1 MSLAPSQQPAPARAK
16 KSLTRHLIRL
26 HLTMWRRS
34 FKKDW
39 VLIFNAAFM
48 AFFGILGAIGLG
60 AFSYAML
67 TQEHEA
73 RILPLAMAAGAL
85 IYLLIVF
92 VWPSPENHL
101 TPQKFATLPVTER
114 QLFPGLTCA
123 AFLQSRALLSLIC
136 SLIMAG
142 FGVAGIQASA
152 ASAAGPLSVLWVIA
166 CLAQGIVAVLLGE
179 ALGSLSSAMAS
190 RVWSERLGY
199 AFSFLFLV
207 AIMGLNFTTN
217 GVQNLDKLLE
227 LGTVFSWT
235 PFGVAAGA
243 AASAIAGNAGAA
255 VAQGLIA
262 AATILGCLWLWRTA
276 LRFELTHPI
285 RSSSDQATKHTGGVM
300 LRWASAGPRG
310 AVYSRTLRYWRRD
323 VRYSYQAV
331 VFILIGAMLLA
342 LGVLQGT
349 GVQWYAPFIVAQGVL
364 MVNGNDFGLD
374 GPSNWVNMVSGVH
387 PKDLIAGRLL
397 ASLTVIG
404 PIFLVVVISLGAIE
418 NFRPLWAGIS
428 VLAVCSLVQSLGLSP
443 AFALRFPFPSA
454 APGTS
459 PMKNRSGTSS
469 NAFILSIVGLLG
481 LFIPLIPGA
490 TLLIIDLHDADSWA
504 DASRLSAIGIGVQ
517 VLISGAIGL
526 FGYRWAVKNTSQR
539 WPKAFAKV
547 RNWV

>member
-1 MSLAPSQQPAPARAK
+1 
-16 KSLTRHLIRL
+16 
-26 HLTMWRRS
+26 MWRRS

-39 VLIFNAAFM
+39 VLIFNAVFM
-48 AFFGILGAIGLG
+48 AFFGVLGTIGLG

-123 AFLQSRALLSLIC
+123 AFLQSRALLSIAC

-152 ASAAGPLSVLWVIA
+152 PPQSSLLSAFWVIA

-199 AFSFLFLV
+199 AFSFLFLI

-217 GVQNLDKLLE
+217 GVQSLDNMLE
-227 LGTVFSWT
+227 LGTLFSWT
-235 PFGVAAGA
+235 PFGAAAGA
-243 AASAIAGNAGAA
+243 AASAIEGNVGASI
-255 VAQGLIA
+255 AQGFIA

-300 LRWASAGPRG
+300 LRWASASPRG

-349 GVQWYAPFIVAQGVL
+349 GLQWYAPFIVAQGVL

-374 GPSNWVNMVSGVH
+374 GPSNWVNMVSGVR

-418 NFRPLWAGIS
+418 DCRPLWAGIS
-428 VLAVCSLVQSLGLSP
+428 VLAVCSLVQSLGLAP

-454 APGTS
+454 TPGTS

-490 TLLIIDLHDADSWA
+490 ALLIIDLHDAGSWA
-504 DASRLSAIGIGVQ
+504 DATRLTAIGIGVQ
-517 VLISGAIGL
+517 LLISGTIGL
-526 FGYRWAVKNTSQR
+526 LGYRWAVKNTSQR

>member
-1 MSLAPSQQPAPARAK
+1 MSIAPPQRPTPAHAE
-16 KSLTRHLIRL
+16 KSLTRHLVRL

-48 AFFGILGAIGLG
+48 AFFGILGTIGLG

-73 RILPLAMAAGAL
+73 RLLPLTMSTGAL

-114 QLFPGLTCA
+114 QLFAGLTCA
-123 AFLQSRALLSLIC
+123 AFLQSRAVLSIIC

-142 FGVAGIQASA
+142 FGVAAIQASA
-152 ASAAGPLSVLWVIA
+152 ASPAGLLSVLWVIA

-179 ALGSLSSAMAS
+179 ALGSLSSAMAN
-190 RVWSERLGY
+190 RMWSERLGY
-199 AFSFLFLV
+199 AFSFLFLI
-207 AIMGLNFTTN
+207 AIMGLNFTAN

-227 LGTVFSWT
+227 LGTIFSWT
-235 PFGVAAGA
+235 PFGAAAGA
-243 AASAIAGNAGAA
+243 AASAIAGNAGASI
-255 VAQGLIA
+255 AQGLIA

-276 LRFELTHPI
+276 LRFELAHPI

-300 LRWASAGPRG
+300 LRWASAGPRA

-323 VRYSYQAV
+323 VRYSYQAI
-331 VFILIGAMLLA
+331 VFILIGAMFLA
-342 LGVLQGT
+342 VGALQGT

-364 MVNGNDFGLD
+364 MINGNDFGLD
-374 GPSNWVNMVSGVH
+374 GPSNWVNMVSGMR

-404 PIFLVVVISLGAIE
+404 PIFIVIVIGLGAIE
-418 NFRPLWAGIS
+418 AFSPLWAGIS
-428 VLAVCSLVQSLGLSP
+428 VLAVCSLVQSVGLSP
-443 AFALRFPFPSA
+443 AFAVRFPFPSA

-481 LFIPLIPGA
+481 LFLPLIPGVV
-490 TLLIIDLHDADSWA
+490 LLIIDLHDAGSWA
-504 DASRLSAIGIGVQ
+504 DATRLTPIGIVVQ
-517 VLISGAIGL
+517 MLISGTIGFL
-526 FGYRWAVKNTSQR
+526 GYRWAVKNISQR
-539 WPKAFAKV
+539 WPKVFAKV

>member
-1 MSLAPSQQPAPARAK
+1 MSIAPRQQATPAHSV
-16 KSLTRHLIRL
+16 KSLTRHLVRL

-39 VLIFNAAFM
+39 VLIFNAVFM
-48 AFFGILGAIGLG
+48 AVFGIAGAIGLG
-60 AFSYAML
+60 AFSYVML
-67 TQEHEA
+67 AQEHEV
-73 RILPLAMAAGAL
+73 RLLPLTMGAGAL

-114 QLFPGLTCA
+114 ELFPGLTCA
-123 AFLQSRALLSLIC
+123 AFLQSRAVLSIIC

-152 ASAAGPLSVLWVIA
+152 ASPVGLLSVLWVIA

-179 ALGSLSSAMAS
+179 ALGSLSSAMAD

-199 AFSFLFLV
+199 AFSFLFLI
-207 AIMGLNFTTN
+207 AIMGLNFTAN

-227 LGTVFSWT
+227 LGTIFSWT
-235 PFGVAAGA
+235 PFGAAAGA
-243 AASAIAGNAGAA
+243 SASAIAGNAGASI
-255 VAQGLIA
+255 AQGLIA
-262 AATILGCLWLWRTA
+262 GATILGCLWLWRTA

-285 RSSSDQATKHTGGVM
+285 RSSSDQATKHTGGIM

-323 VRYSYQAV
+323 VRYSYQAI
-331 VFILIGAMLLA
+331 VFILIGAMFLA
-342 LGVLQGT
+342 VGALQGT

-364 MVNGNDFGLD
+364 MINGNDFGLD
-374 GPSNWVNMVSGVH
+374 GPSNWVNMVSGVR

-404 PIFLVVVISLGAIE
+404 PIFLVIVIGLGAIE
-418 NFRPLWAGIS
+418 SFSPLWAGIS
-428 VLAVCSLVQSLGLSP
+428 VLAVCSLVQSVGLSP
-443 AFALRFPFPSA
+443 SFAVRFPFPSA

-481 LFIPLIPGA
+481 LLLPLIPGVA
-490 TLLIIDLHDADSWA
+490 LLVIDLHDAGSWT
-504 DASRLSAIGIGVQ
+504 DASRLTPIGIGVQ
-517 VLISGAIGL
+517 VLISGTIGIL
-526 FGYRWAVKNTSQR
+526 GYRWAVKNTSQR

-547 RNWV
+547 RDWV